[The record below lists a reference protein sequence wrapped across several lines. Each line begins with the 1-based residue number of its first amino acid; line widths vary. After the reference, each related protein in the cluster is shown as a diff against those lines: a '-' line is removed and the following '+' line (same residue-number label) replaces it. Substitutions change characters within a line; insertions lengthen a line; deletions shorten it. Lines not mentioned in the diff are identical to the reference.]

1 MSSRS
6 PSQKHSTAAAPQ
18 RRLAVEAWPK
28 LVAAVYSAHLTYGTG
43 TPMTLSRRDV
53 LTASAL
59 LLAGPAAA
67 ARLAARESGGA
78 KPLVLCWNEN
88 PYGPSPAARRVVS
101 ELIPSGCRYPSDEAI
116 AALVAAIAAHES
128 IGADHI
134 ITGTGSGELLRA
146 LGLLYGR
153 DGGEIVAAQ
162 PSYTELT
169 SYAGHRGAR
178 LKFVPLDLSMRHDLP
193 AMRSAVSPATRAVYL
208 CNPNNP
214 TGTALTAAEIRAFV
228 VGLPSGLLTI
238 VDEAYMDFTTAPGV
252 GSVAD
257 LVKSGSGVVVLRT
270 FSKIHGMAGLRCG
283 YAIASPEVI
292 KAVDAA
298 VMTTPNIFA
307 VHAARASLGDGAFRA
322 ECRRRIVGSR
332 TRITTVLSEL
342 KLRYAEPQGNF
353 VFFDTGMPLPRF
365 TELMRARD
373 ILVGRHFPP
382 FDSWCRITVGT
393 EPEVAAFLAALRA
406 VLPTARQS
414 SA

>member
-1 MSSRS
+1 
-6 PSQKHSTAAAPQ
+6 
-18 RRLAVEAWPK
+18 
-28 LVAAVYSAHLTYGTG
+28 
-43 TPMTLSRRDV
+43 MTLSRRDL

-59 LLAGPAAA
+59 LLAGPAATLRA
-67 ARLAARESGGA
+67 AARESSGRE
-78 KPLVLCWNEN
+78 PLVLCWNEN
-88 PYGPSPAARRVVS
+88 PYGPSPAARHAVS
-101 ELIPSGCRYPSDEAI
+101 ELIPSGCRYPQDDAI
-116 AALVAAIAAHES
+116 AALVAAIAAHEG

-153 DGGEIVAAQ
+153 DGGEIVAAV
-162 PSYTELT
+162 PTYTELT
-169 SYAGHRGAR
+169 RYATGRGAR
-178 LKFVPLDLSMRHDLP
+178 LRFVPLDSRMRHDLP
-193 AMRSAVSPATRAVYL
+193 AMRAAISPGTRAVYL

-228 VGLPSGLLTI
+228 AGLPAGVVTI
-238 VDEAYMDFTTAPGV
+238 VDEAYIDFATAPGV

-257 LVKSGSGVVVLRT
+257 LVKAGLGVVVLRT

-283 YAIASPEVI
+283 YAIANPEII

-307 VHAARASLGDGAFRA
+307 VHAARASLGDRAFLA
-322 ECRRRIVGSR
+322 DCRRRIVGSR
-332 TRITTVLSEL
+332 TRITTALSAL

-365 TELMRARD
+365 TELMRARA
-373 ILVGRHFPP
+373 ILVGRHFAP

-393 EPEVAAFLAALRA
+393 EPEVAAFLTALRA
-406 VLPTARQS
+406 VLPAAQS
-414 SA
+414 SV